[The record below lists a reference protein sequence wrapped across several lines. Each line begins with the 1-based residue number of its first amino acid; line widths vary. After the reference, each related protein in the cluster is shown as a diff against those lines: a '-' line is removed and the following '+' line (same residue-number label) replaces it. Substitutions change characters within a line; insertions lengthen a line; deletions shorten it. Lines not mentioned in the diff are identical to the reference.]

1 MAQTPEKKVK
11 NKVVEILKSHGAYYF
26 FPATFG
32 MGRSGVP
39 DIVCCYKGSFLAIE
53 CKAGNGKTTALQDR
67 EIELIKATGGIA
79 MVVNETNVGEVAV
92 LLSVLSRIGREELS
106 SNRDSPKQHENKTP
120 GAKTKTKEKK

>member
-53 CKAGNGKTTALQDR
+53 CKAGKNKTTPLQDR
-67 EIELIKATGGIA
+67 EIELIKAAGGMA
-79 MVVNETNVGEVAV
+79 VVINEDTVGEVAV
-92 LLSVLSRIGREELS
+92 LLSVLSRIGREGE
-106 SNRDSPKQHENKTP
+106 NYHHKSPQTEKPSGT
-120 GAKTKTKEKK
+120 KTKTSAKN